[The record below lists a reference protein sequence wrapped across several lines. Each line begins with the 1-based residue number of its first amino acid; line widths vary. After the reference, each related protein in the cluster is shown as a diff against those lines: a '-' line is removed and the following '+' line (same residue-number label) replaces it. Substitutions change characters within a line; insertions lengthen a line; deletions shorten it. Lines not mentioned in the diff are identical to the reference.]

1 MRKKEWSLLDTFEES
16 DSMLAVVREKTGTV
30 RQKRTV
36 DGKTGVSVYYLCK
49 HARKF
54 SCPYQMYHFKP
65 EVAGGRFELYEVG
78 EHCCDTAEYKS
89 GLTRKQREAVDLA
102 MKMRQGLGR
111 PTQLIRA
118 MLNAQGNEVPNTKQ
132 LKNAVSKAK
141 RKFSGPPVLTTTD
154 FGELIEA
161 DFTTLTPDT
170 DLHEVVCPVSDSS
183 SPERLFAFF
192 TTRYLLSNLSKMG
205 ATTLQTDGTY
215 KLTYEGNILITLAVS
230 DKARRLHPVGVA
242 IIGKTENA
250 AVYERAFE
258 AIATALQKAGLP
270 AFEPDAVMSDG
281 DPCITAAVAST
292 FPNARRLTCYYHM
305 KKQVQKRM
313 GSKKVPKDRRQ
324 TILEEI
330 RSLQLACSDA
340 VFNSAARRLLQR
352 WKQLGLRAFATYF
365 KRVWVKGPLRYWYEG
380 AAMGEVSTNNGL
392 ESLHG
397 RIKRFGTLRKKM
409 PIGSFVKE
417 MNRLMEEWSRA
428 SETHTFQ
435 SVPPRTLSLEVKG
448 FHWSEDPVNKD
459 FVAPQLR
466 TGTYF
471 VPGSFAN
478 EMSYRNY
485 GRCDLRGRFRTFGH
499 FVIWSKAYY
508 RVFRNSANLL
518 LCTCAFSAKMFIC
531 KHSIAIE
538 RMKFDID
545 VSLKAKA
552 LPIDYRPGRGRP
564 KSVGPALSM
573 D

>member
-1 MRKKEWSLLDTFEES
+1 
-16 DSMLAVVREKTGTV
+16 
-30 RQKRTV
+30 
-36 DGKTGVSVYYLCK
+36 
-49 HARKF
+49 
-54 SCPYQMYHFKP
+54 
-65 EVAGGRFELYEVG
+65 
-78 EHCCDTAEYKS
+78 
-89 GLTRKQREAVDLA
+89 
-102 MKMRQGLGR
+102 
-111 PTQLIRA
+111 
-118 MLNAQGNEVPNTKQ
+118 MLNANNDPIPETIK
-132 LKNAVSKAK
+132 LKNALLYAK
-141 RKFSGPPVLTTTD
+141 RKLNGPPLITTTD
-154 FGELIEA
+154 FADRIEA
-161 DFTTLTPDT
+161 DFTELTPET
-170 DLHEVVCPVSDSS
+170 EPHKVVCPVYDTE

-192 TTRYLLSNLSKMG
+192 TTRHLLSNLSSVG

-242 IIGKTENA
+242 IIGKKEDA

-258 AIATALQKAGLP
+258 AITTALQKAGLP
-270 AFEPDAVMSDG
+270 AFDPNAVMSDG
-281 DPCITAAVAST
+281 DPAITAAVASS

-330 RSLQLACSDA
+330 KSLQLACSDA
-340 VFNSAARRLLQR
+340 IFKSAARRLLQR
-352 WKQLGLRAFATYF
+352 WKQLGLKAFATYF
-365 KRVWVKGPLRYWYEG
+365 KRVWVKGPLQYWYEG

-409 PIGSFVKE
+409 SIGSFVKE
-417 MNRLMEEWSRA
+417 MNRLIGEWSHA

-435 SVPPRTLSLEVKG
+435 SVPPRTVALEVKG
-448 FHWSEDPVNKD
+448 FHWSEDPFNKE

-466 TGTYF
+466 TGIYF
-471 VPGSFAN
+471 VPGSFSN

-485 GRCDLRGRFRTFGH
+485 GRCDLRGRFKTFGH

-508 RVFRNSANLL
+508 RVFRNSDGLL
-518 LCTCAFSAKMFIC
+518 LCTCASSAKRFIC

-552 LPIDYRPGRGRP
+552 LPIDFRPARGRP
-564 KSVGPALSM
+564 KFISAALSI